1 MSIVPAVWAISGLP
15 AHPLLVHG
23 ATVLVMLA
31 AIAAIVLM
39 LWNAAWRRKFA
50 GPLAVISL
58 ALLVLTQLTVITGE
72 QLVDYTGEEE
82 EMHDHAEAGEMTRNL
97 LILMT
102 LGLAAVAFV
111 DRKEGAA
118 AAAAGVRAGSGA
130 ATSDRR
136 SLLSSA
142 LRLGTG
148 VVALATVGYDI
159 KAGHSGAYAVWHE
172 ELAGGASE
180 SDEAGESEG
189 AGEAGE
195 GAEATK
201 EGGS

>member
-58 ALLVLTQLTVITGE
+58 ALLVLTQLTVVTGE

-118 AAAAGVRAGSGA
+118 AAGVRADSGA

-172 ELAGGASE
+172 ELAGGGEGGGE
-180 SDEAGESEG
+180 SGEAGES
-189 AGEAGE
+189 GESGE